1 VSRYTRHPGLAAEIG
16 RRARARRSELGMSQR
31 AVCDAVGVGD
41 GTISRYEKGEHS
53 PSLET
58 LCLLALALDLEP
70 ADLLPT
76 SAELAALGIKV
87 LDFSSI

>member
-1 VSRYTRHPGLAAEIG
+1 MSRYTRHPGLAAEIG
-16 RRARARRSELGMSQR
+16 RRARARRLGIGLSQR
-31 AVCDAVGVGD
+31 AVCDLVGVGD
-41 GTISRYEKGEHS
+41 GTVSRYETGEHS

-76 SAELAALGIKV
+76 RAELAALGIKV